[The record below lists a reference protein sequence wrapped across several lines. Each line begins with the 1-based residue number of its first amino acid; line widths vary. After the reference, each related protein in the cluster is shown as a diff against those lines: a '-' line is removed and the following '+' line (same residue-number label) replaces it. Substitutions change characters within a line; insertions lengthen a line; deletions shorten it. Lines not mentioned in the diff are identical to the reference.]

1 MSQSTSPTPLRIPV
15 PSSPFIG
22 PDGNVSREWL
32 YVIIGLWT
40 RTGGGPGLNIGTVSN
55 TANTAETT
63 ATAAGAAAAAA
74 QVTAN
79 GAQTSATAANVAVAA
94 ETVRAEAAEALRAF
108 IDNPTFTGVA
118 PVFGSLF
125 GAFANDAGAAGG
137 GIVVGQ
143 LYWNT
148 TVGAVAQRRV

>member
-40 RTGGGPGLNIGTVSN
+40 RTGGGPGLNIVTVSN

-79 GAQTSATAANVAVAA
+79 GAQTSANTANTAVAA
-94 ETVRAEAAEALRAF
+94 ETVRAEAAEALLAP
-108 IDNPTFTGVA
+108 INDPVFTGAA
-118 PVFGSLF
+118 PVFTLF
-125 GAFANDAGAAGG
+125 GAFANDAAAALG
-137 GIVVGQ
+137 GIVIGQ

-148 TVGAVAQRRV
+148 VTPAVAQRRV